1 MKINSSKQ
9 LGAVAGLV
17 ITILAIIALSISFE
31 VNEEWKFITYIGIS
45 ILLGILT
52 FFIVAVLVD
61 RLVIDKIK
69 VIYRIIFSKNS
80 DQINSRPPLE
90 MVQKQAES
98 WANTRRAE
106 ITSLKQQ
113 AAFRREFV
121 GNLAHELRTPLF
133 SIQGYI
139 DTLLEGGLEDPK
151 INYDYLA
158 RADKNLERLT
168 VLVKDLSAIVDLET
182 DEESLVLDKVNI
194 VDLALEVYS
203 LLELRAKK
211 KGVKLKFAK
220 SYDKPILVKANK
232 DKLLQVFTNLVMNA
246 IYYSNKDG
254 HCTITFSD
262 TPNHILVEVK
272 DNGIG
277 IEAVHLPR
285 LFERFYRVDKSRS
298 RHEGGTGLGLA
309 ICKHIIESHGQTINV
324 RSIPGEGTTFSF
336 TLEKAK

>member
-9 LGAVAGLV
+9 LAAVAGIV
-17 ITILAIIALSISFE
+17 SAVFCFTAMFLASKVAISS
-31 VNEEWKFITYIGIS
+31 S
-45 ILLGILT
+45 ILTTAGVAFLLGLLI
-52 FFIVAVLVD
+52 FIVVSWLVE
-61 RLVIDKIK
+61 RVVIDKIK
-69 VIYRIIFSKNS
+69 VIYRIIFTRKT
-80 DQINSRPPLE
+80 DQFMKRPPLE
-90 MVQKQAES
+90 IVQQQAEK
-98 WANTRRAE
+98 WAHTRQAE

-113 AAFRREFV
+113 AQFRRDFV

-168 VLVKDLSAIVDLET
+168 VLVKDLSEIANIET
-182 DEESLVLDKVNI
+182 DQDSLQLDRVNI
-194 VDLALEVYS
+194 VDLVEEVFS

-211 KGVKLKFAK
+211 KSIRLKFVK
-220 SYDKPILVKANK
+220 TYDRPILVKANK
-232 DKLLQVFTNLVMNA
+232 DKILQVVTNLVMNA
-246 IYYSNKDG
+246 IYYGKKDG
-254 HCTITFSD
+254 HCVVAFSD

-277 IEAVHLPR
+277 IDEEHLPR

-298 RHEGGTGLGLA
+298 RNEGGTGLGLA
-309 ICKHIIESHGQTINV
+309 ICKHILESHGQSINV
-324 RSIPGEGTTFSF
+324 HSVLGEGTTFSF